1 VIVEW
6 DDLKAEANAKK
17 HGVTFEEAAT
27 VLRDPLSMT
36 FLDPD
41 HSIDEFRFL
50 TIGLSSSGRIMM
62 VAHTDREEAVRLISA
77 RPATRNERRF
87 YEESKPKES

>member
-41 HSIDEFRFL
+41 HSIDEFA
-50 TIGLSSSGRIMM
+50 S
-62 VAHTDREEAVRLISA
+62 
-77 RPATRNERRF
+77 
-87 YEESKPKES
+87 

>member
-6 DDLKAEANAKK
+6 DDQKAKANAKK
-17 HGVTFEEAAT
+17 HGVAFEDAAT

-41 HSIDEFRFL
+41 HSIDEFRYL
-50 TIGLSSSGRIMM
+50 TIGESSSGRIMM
-62 VAHTDREEAVRLISA
+62 VAHTDREEVVRLISA
-77 RPATRNERRF
+77 RPATRSELRF
-87 YEESKPKES
+87 YEEGKPKEG